1 MHLRLKM
8 QFDVAFITYTYMH
21 VYRERLLKKEHKS
34 LGTMTEGVMQKYFF
48 HWRLKGN
55 GVNV

>member
-1 MHLRLKM
+1 M

-48 HWRLKGN
+48 HWSLKGN